1 MTVSLHQIG
10 CPGSCE
16 RVKLCP
22 CVLCHALAHSVS
34 NFIEL
39 QECVKNVKNG

>member
-22 CVLCHALAHSVS
+22 CVSGAMSWLTLRLISMKY
-34 NFIEL
+34 
-39 QECVKNVKNG
+39 KNVLKT